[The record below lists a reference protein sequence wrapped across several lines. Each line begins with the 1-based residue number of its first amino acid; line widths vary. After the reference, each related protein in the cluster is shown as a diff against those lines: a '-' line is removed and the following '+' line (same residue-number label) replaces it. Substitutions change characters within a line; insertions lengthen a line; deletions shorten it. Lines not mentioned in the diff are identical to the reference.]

1 MSDNRKYEAQQ
12 REYSDPEEN
21 AAPIPWVVLLIIAG
35 LFLWG
40 IYYIFSSDLSH
51 DATVGDNR
59 IVADFELPE
68 GAVDGHQLF
77 VAQCAACHQATG
89 AGVAGVFPP
98 LVGSEWVLRK
108 PEVLVQIMLHGITG
122 EITVK
127 GNKYNGAMPEFREKF
142 NDEEMTAVVNYL
154 RTELGG
160 NSADPVDMAFV
171 KAERE
176 KTADK
181 TDHWNG
187 DADLA
192 PMEE

>member
-1 MSDNRKYEAQQ
+1 MSDNRKYEAQL
-12 REYSDPEEN
+12 REHSDPEEN
-21 AAPIPWVVLLIIAG
+21 AAPIPRAVLLIIAG

-40 IYYIFSSDLSH
+40 IYYIFSSNLSH
-51 DATVGDNR
+51 DSTVGDNR

-68 GAVDGHQLF
+68 GAVDGQQLF

-89 AGVAGVFPP
+89 AGVPGVFPP

-127 GNKYNGAMPEFREKF
+127 GNKYNGAMPEFRDKF

-160 NSADPVDMAFV
+160 NSADSVDVAFV

-192 PMEE
+192 PMEQ

>member
-1 MSDNRKYEAQQ
+1 
-12 REYSDPEEN
+12 
-21 AAPIPWVVLLIIAG
+21 
-35 LFLWG
+35 
-40 IYYIFSSDLSH
+40 
-51 DATVGDNR
+51 
-59 IVADFELPE
+59 
-68 GAVDGHQLF
+68 
-77 VAQCAACHQATG
+77 
-89 AGVAGVFPP
+89 
-98 LVGSEWVLRK
+98 
-108 PEVLVQIMLHGITG
+108 MLHGITG

-160 NSADPVDMAFV
+160 NSADPVDVAFV

>member
-108 PEVLVQIMLHGITG
+108 PEGLIRI
-122 EITVK
+122 I
-127 GNKYNGAMPEFREKF
+127 
-142 NDEEMTAVVNYL
+142 
-154 RTELGG
+154 
-160 NSADPVDMAFV
+160 
-171 KAERE
+171 
-176 KTADK
+176 
-181 TDHWNG
+181 
-187 DADLA
+187 
-192 PMEE
+192 